1 MFQNF
6 VGNQTGLKHW
16 IQDWVWSILALETF
30 YSQLWSGVVHCAW
43 QLRNLVNKN
52 TIGSFFVVEP
62 FIGRGVCQH
71 TTPEGFFIS
80 GKTALVSSNSRSL
93 SWKVPESTARG
104 LVNGSGAKDEYVCFD
119 FGSLKVRAG
128 VAYLQ
133 CVCVCVASWAD
144 ISKTCLQALRAL
156 EVTFQSS
163 QLPVAAPLQR
173 WVLLWLTYVR
183 FKSFWRVRPAIGLA
197 LPPQA
202 SPVIQIAAP

>member
-133 CVCVCVASWAD
+133 CVCARRIMGRYFEDLFAGTTSARSNVSIVPTTGRSSIATVGPFVAN
-144 ISKTCLQALRAL
+144 LRP
-156 EVTFQSS
+156 F
-163 QLPVAAPLQR
+163 
-173 WVLLWLTYVR
+173 
-183 FKSFWRVRPAIGLA
+183 
-197 LPPQA
+197 
-202 SPVIQIAAP
+202 